1 MSEPKSRAAIL
12 QEKEAELVAG
22 LQNREGLET
31 QAEAEVG
38 DQIQRAADRAVVI
51 LGLDRTSALLRE
63 VRAALRR
70 LQDGT
75 YGQCLQCQEE
85 IGPKRLSA
93 VPWAALCLSCQERVD
108 CGSAGSPLNL
118 ELAAPY

>member
-1 MSEPKSRAAIL
+1 MSGPKSWADIL
-12 QEKEAELVAG
+12 QEKEADLAAG

-31 QAEAEVG
+31 QSEAEVG

-75 YGQCLQCQEE
+75 YGQCLQCEEE
-85 IGPKRLSA
+85 ISPKRLSA
-93 VPWAALCLSCQERVD
+93 VPWAALCLSCQERAD
-108 CGSAGSPLNL
+108 RESAGSHLKL
-118 ELAAPY
+118 EFAAP